1 MHLRLA
7 RPPADA
13 TGMPEARPR
22 ILVVDDEPRGV
33 ELLARALH
41 DVGEV
46 EIATSGEDGWA
57 IARRN
62 PVEVVVSD
70 QRMPGMTGVELLAH
84 VADQDGDTGRIL
96 LTGYADL
103 SATVDA
109 INRGHVHAYL
119 SKPCPPEQLR
129 LTVQSVLDRVRLS
142 RENAQLLSDLREKNA
157 ALETAMDD
165 LRQAQERVVHAERL
179 SAIGRMMAMVVHDFR
194 GPLAVVRAAGGDVAR
209 EGHALPGDELRELG
223 DTVREEADRMNQMCT
238 ELLETTR
245 AGDGTAERRQGN
257 LDVVV
262 EAALACVAEDA
273 SLLGVRIDARLGAPK
288 PIALDENRMR
298 RALLNLFYNAL
309 EAMPQGG
316 VLHVES
322 GSEGQSVFARVADT
336 GTGIPD
342 SIRERLF
349 EPFVTAGKSH
359 GSGLGLAVVKKVV
372 EDHGGSI
379 DVGKPEGGGTVFR
392 IDLPVG

>member
-1 MHLRLA
+1 
-7 RPPADA
+7 
-13 TGMPEARPR
+13 MPEARPR

-33 ELLARALH
+33 ELLARALR

-46 EIATSGEDGWA
+46 KIATSGEDGWA

-84 VADQDGDTGRIL
+84 VADQDGDIGRIL

-157 ALETAMDD
+157 ALESAMDD
-165 LRQAQERVVHAERL
+165 LREAQERVVHAERL

-194 GPLAVVRAAGGDVAR
+194 GPLAVVRAAGVDVAR

-223 DTVREEADRMNQMCT
+223 DTVREEADRMNEMCT

-245 AGDGTAERRQGN
+245 AGDGAAERRQGN

-273 SLLGVRIDARLGAPK
+273 SLLGVSIDARLGAPK

-316 VLHVES
+316 VLRVES
-322 GSEGQSVFARVADT
+322 GAEGQSVFARVADT
-336 GTGIPD
+336 GVGIPD